1 MPTPPTSLSPAVST
15 YARSPT
21 PPSPASRAWICT
33 YYANYMFEED
43 PSEDGQVLKEY
54 GEFLALGLGT
64 ITNYTQIQQN
74 HATPSSKAVSNE
86 HVDLRIYSLLTKSGV
101 EQDSTLVADGL
112 RALIDLIVIEETFN
126 YHPRVAERLVWSSLM
141 TLKSRIGLPL
151 DRVENCIKLFQYG
164 ADVEEREWKRERRR
178 GWTCG
183 RSGRLNELMS
193 YVKELKE
200 LVLERKNKRI
210 AREEEP
216 KSYQYTHAQ
225 ILHAWHPMIYK
236 NIKASSSSPRSQGG
250 PENDVFC
257 PELFL
262 IVAAVCNA
270 ERMLLRGMQEK
281 EYARSKSNEMS
292 SQNYP
297 TVQFP
302 GNS

>member
-1 MPTPPTSLSPAVST
+1 
-15 YARSPT
+15 
-21 PPSPASRAWICT
+21 
-33 YYANYMFEED
+33 
-43 PSEDGQVLKEY
+43 
-54 GEFLALGLGT
+54 
-64 ITNYTQIQQN
+64 
-74 HATPSSKAVSNE
+74 
-86 HVDLRIYSLLTKSGV
+86 
-101 EQDSTLVADGL
+101 
-112 RALIDLIVIEETFN
+112 
-126 YHPRVAERLVWSSLM
+126 M

-151 DRVENCIKLFQYG
+151 DRVENCIKLFQYE
-164 ADVEEREWKRERRR
+164 ADVEERKWKRERRR
-178 GWTCG
+178 GVDLFEKEVVMCEAKLRKPGG
-183 RSGRLNELMS
+183 RSRRLNELMS

-281 EYARSKSNEMS
+281 EYARSKSNEMR